1 MDQPIL
7 GSLAEGEMNM
17 NAMTTVSRFH
27 IVIATVLFGGV
38 ASGFAVLPAV
48 ADSSDVPQFTVK
60 FGDLNI
66 SSPQGAAVLYRRI
79 RAAAEKVCSPYDRS
93 GLEFKM
99 HLNACIDKA
108 ILGAVTR
115 VNNSALTAVYSAK
128 TGKGVSTRL
137 VSVAK

>member
-1 MDQPIL
+1 
-7 GSLAEGEMNM
+7 M
-17 NAMTTVSRFH
+17 NAMTTVRCLRTA
-27 IVIATVLFGGV
+27 IATVMFGV

-48 ADSSDVPQFTVK
+48 ADGSDVPQFTVK

-79 RAAAEKVCSPYDRS
+79 RAAAEMVCSPYDRS
-93 GLEFKM
+93 DLLSKM

-108 ILGAVTR
+108 IFGTVTK

-128 TGKGVSTRL
+128 TWSRRERL
-137 VSVAK
+137 ASVAK